1 MAVKGE
7 IDHHPLQTIEGMLKG
22 SLKRLGD
29 FFKDPQNFGSMT
41 HDVLKGTGQRYQEAL
56 DKCEIQ
62 ILNAKWMLEY
72 ELDQIRAKRAPKPAE
87 AGDIVKRKL
96 DHVDDSTGSIGE
108 ETSTKKAKNDDGET
122 DHLFTLDGI
131 LKDMETE
138 DADAQGAAKP
148 SVPHATSAATEVAKP
163 SDDSAPITDSK
174 KEQNASPAEE
184 KIEATGDQESKS
196 AAPEPPREP
205 KSAIDQN
212 MDFDSMLEG
221 LGDNNDIN
229 FDDLDNLDATNS
241 FDMALSHSQNFG
253 NNEGAGDTSLNSLLP
268 GLESYAKSTENP
280 ANTLG
285 NPTSPAADGAD
296 VTTTSNAFDLPEMGE
311 NAFDDFFGDAM
322 GNGTGESKDEDLLN
336 DDFMMEPGTFDDN
349 WLMDS

>member
-7 IDHHPLQTIEGMLKG
+7 LDHHPLQTIEGMLKG

-72 ELDQIRAKRAPKPAE
+72 ELEQIRAKRAPKPVE
-87 AGDIVKRKL
+87 AVNVVKRKH
-96 DHVDDSTGSIGE
+96 DEIDTTTVPTGN
-108 ETSTKKAKNDDGET
+108 TKKAKNEDAEA

-138 DADAQGAAKP
+138 NTDAQGAAKSSAP
-148 SVPHATSAATEVAKP
+148 DASSAATETANP
-163 SDDSAPITDSK
+163 STDSAATTDTK
-174 KEQNASPAEE
+174 KEQNSSPAEE
-184 KIEATGDQESKS
+184 KIEATSEQEPNSVV
-196 AAPEPPREP
+196 PEPPQEP
-205 KSAIDQN
+205 KSVTDQN

-241 FDMALSHSQNFG
+241 FDMALSDSQNFG
-253 NNEGAGDTSLNSLLP
+253 NNEDGGDTSLNSLLP
-268 GLESYAKSTENP
+268 GLESYAKSTEDP
-280 ANTLG
+280 ANASG
-285 NPTSPAADGAD
+285 NPTSTATDGGNMPA
-296 VTTTSNAFDLPEMGE
+296 TSNAFDLPEMGE

-322 GNGTGESKDEDLLN
+322 GNGTGESKDDDLLN
-336 DDFMMEPGTFDDN
+336 DDFMMGEPGTFDDN